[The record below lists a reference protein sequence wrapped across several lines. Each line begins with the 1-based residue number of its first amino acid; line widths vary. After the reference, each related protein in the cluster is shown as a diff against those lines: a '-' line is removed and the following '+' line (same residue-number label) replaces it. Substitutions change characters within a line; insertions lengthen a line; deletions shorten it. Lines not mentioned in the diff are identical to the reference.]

1 MDLQDRKAFVS
12 GGSGG
17 LGRSI
22 SRKLAEQG
30 VHVAVGFNNN
40 CDAAMETCS
49 MVENYG
55 CSSVAIEL
63 DQLNPQSIESSVKE
77 TIRVLG
83 GLDILV
89 NNAAWNI
96 PIPFSDLDALDDK
109 VWDRLMGTNLRGPY
123 LLSRS
128 AAPYLRENGSGRIVN
143 ISAFIGLLPMG
154 SSMAHAVSKAG
165 LIHLTRCLAVAL
177 APDVTVN
184 SVAPGVMEGT
194 GMSSKLSPEMV
205 DSIRERAALN
215 RTASIEDVSAQVIQF
230 CKANSVTGQTLVIDG
245 GIAFH

>member
-1 MDLQDRKAFVS
+1 MDLLDRKAFVF

-17 LGRSI
+17 LGSSI

-30 VHVAVGFNNN
+30 VHVAVGFNKNR
-40 CDAAMETCS
+40 DAAMETCS
-49 MVENYG
+49 IVETYG

-63 DQLNPQSIESSVKE
+63 DQLNPQSIESTVKE
-77 TIRVLG
+77 TARSLG

-96 PIPFSDLDALDDK
+96 AIPFSDLDDLNDK

-123 LLSRS
+123 LLSRA
-128 AAPYLRENGSGRIVN
+128 AAPYLRRNGSGRIVN

-154 SSMAHAVSKAG
+154 SSIAHAVSKAA

-177 APDVTVN
+177 APNVTVN
-184 SVAPGVMEGT
+184 SVLPGVMEGT
-194 GMSSKLSPEMV
+194 GMSAKLSPETI
-205 DSIRERAALN
+205 DTIRDRAALH
-215 RTASIEDVSAQVIQF
+215 RTTNIEDVAAQVIQF
-230 CKANSVTGQTLVIDG
+230 CRADSVTGQTLEIDG